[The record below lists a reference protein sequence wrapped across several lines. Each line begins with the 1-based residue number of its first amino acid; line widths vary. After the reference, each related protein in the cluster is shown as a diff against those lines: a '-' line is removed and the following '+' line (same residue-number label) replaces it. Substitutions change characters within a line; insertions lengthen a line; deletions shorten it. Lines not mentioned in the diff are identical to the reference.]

1 MATQKESLK
10 QAVRLGQAALAALL
24 LATGFLRAGQTPRG
38 GKAAG
43 KQPASLQAARLRL
56 MGTRPLAMYY
66 YLDDSPGLKSFR
78 DHAAEMT
85 VVGPQCFWVDA
96 EGVVHGEVPA
106 GLLETARR
114 ARLPVMPLLI
124 NPDFDRNTASA
135 MLRNPKTQERA
146 VTYLAYLAKR
156 DNYVGWQLDFEFI
169 DPADRSLYTRFVQR
183 AAARL
188 HRDGR
193 LLSIAVVPRYSDDY
207 PDTRATE
214 FRTSEWGAPYDFRAL
229 GRVVDFMVLLTYNHH
244 GSSSPPGPVAGHAWM
259 KEALDY
265 AVLRVPRLKL
275 LLGIPF
281 YGREWVETASGTLSR
296 SVTYSSISPLLARP
310 DIEVQWDKR
319 WRVPWFQYREGPE
332 FHTVWF
338 DDSRSYKEK
347 LQLVREYNLRGF
359 AAWRL
364 GTEDPQFW
372 SVAAAAKKPRGTGP
386 RGPRK
391 SQRRGA
397 AGRTPSQRR

>member
-1 MATQKESLK
+1 MATKNEILR
-10 QAVRLGQAALAALL
+10 RLAHLSRTALLFLLAANCLQ
-24 LATGFLRAGQTPRG
+24 AGQMPRT
-38 GKAAG
+38 GKTAG
-43 KQPASLQAARLRL
+43 KQAFRPSPARQRV

-66 YLDDSPGLKSFR
+66 YLDDLRGLKSLSE
-78 DHAAEMT
+78 HAAEVT
-85 VVGPQCFWVDA
+85 LVGPQCFWVDA

-114 ARLPVMPLLI
+114 ARLPMMPLLI
-124 NPDFDRNTASA
+124 NPDFDRPTVSA
-135 MLRNPKTQERA
+135 MLRNPQAQERA
-146 VTYLAYLAKR
+146 VMYLAYLAKR
-156 DNYVGWQLDFEFI
+156 DNYVGWQLDLESI
-169 DPADRSLYTRFVQR
+169 DPADRSLYTGFVQR

-193 LLSIAVVPRYSDDY
+193 LLSIAVVPRFSDDY
-207 PDTRATE
+207 PDTRAAE
-214 FRTSEWGAPYDFRAL
+214 FRTGEWGAPYDFRAL

-244 GSSSPPGPVAGHAWM
+244 GSSSPAGPVAGHAWM

-265 AVLRVPRLKL
+265 AVRCVPRQKL

-319 WRVPWFQYREGPE
+319 WRAPWFQYREGSE
-332 FHTVWF
+332 LHTVWF

-391 SQRRGA
+391 SPRRA
-397 AGRTPSQRR
+397 AGGGTPSQRQ

>member
-1 MATQKESLK
+1 MATKKESLK
-10 QAVRLGQAALAALL
+10 QSVRMGQAPLALL
-24 LATGFLRAGQTPRG
+24 LATSFLASGQTPHAG
-38 GKAAG
+38 NAAG
-43 KQPASLQAARLRL
+43 RQAVSLRAARQRA

-66 YLDDSPGLKSFR
+66 YLDDSRGLKSLSE
-78 DHAAEMT
+78 HVAEVT

-124 NPDFDRNTASA
+124 NPDFDRPTASA
-135 MLRNPKTQERA
+135 MLRNPQTQERA

-156 DNYVGWQLDFEFI
+156 DNYVGWQLDLEGV
-169 DPADRSLYTRFVQR
+169 DPADKSLYTKFVQR

-193 LLSIAVVPRYSDDY
+193 LLSIAVAPRYSDDF
-207 PDTRATE
+207 PDTRAAE
-214 FRTSEWGAPYDFRAL
+214 FRTGEWGAPYDFRAL
-229 GRVVDFMVLLTYNHH
+229 GRAVDFMVLMTYNHH
-244 GSSSPPGPVAGHAWM
+244 GSSTPPGPVAGHAWM

-265 AVLRVPRLKL
+265 AVRRVPRQKL

-281 YGREWVETASGTLSR
+281 YAREWVETASGTLSR
-296 SVTYSSISPLLARP
+296 SRTYDDISPLLARP
-310 DIEVQWDKR
+310 DIKVQWDKR
-319 WRVPWFQYREGPE
+319 WRTPWFQYREGPE
-332 FHTVWF
+332 LRTVWF
-338 DDSRSYKEK
+338 DDSRSHKEK

-372 SVAAAAKKPRGTGP
+372 SVAAAAKKPSGTGP

-391 SQRRGA
+391 SQGRA
-397 AGRTPSQRR
+397 AAPGIASQPR

>member
-1 MATQKESLK
+1 MATQNESLRWR
-10 QAVRLGQAALAALL
+10 AHLGQTVLAVLLAA
-24 LATGFLRAGQTPRG
+24 AFLQAGQTPRAS
-38 GKAAG
+38 KAAAE
-43 KQPASLQAARLRL
+43 QPSGLSGARRRV

-66 YLDDSPGLKSFR
+66 YVDDSRSLKSLSE
-78 DHAAEMT
+78 HAAEVT

-96 EGVVHGEVPA
+96 EGVVHGEMPRSFVA
-106 GLLETARR
+106 AAQQ
-114 ARLPVMPLLI
+114 ARLPVMPLLT
-124 NPDFDRNTASA
+124 NPDFDRPTASA
-135 MLRNPKTQERA
+135 MLRSPKTQERA

-156 DNYVGWQLDFEFI
+156 DNYVGWQLDLEFI
-169 DPADRSLYTRFVQR
+169 DPADKPLYTKFVQR

-193 LLSIAVVPRYSDDY
+193 LLSIAVVPRFSDDY
-207 PDTRATE
+207 PDSRAAE
-214 FRTSEWGAPYDFRAL
+214 FRTGEWGAPYDFRAL
-229 GRVVDFMVLLTYNHH
+229 GRVVDFMVLMTYDHH
-244 GSSSPPGPVAGHAWM
+244 GSSTPPGPVAGHAWM

-265 AVLRVPRLKL
+265 AVRRVPRQKL

-296 SVTYSSISPLLARP
+296 SMTYGDLSPLLARP
-310 DIEVQWDKR
+310 GIEVQWDKR
-319 WRVPWFQYREGPE
+319 WRAPWFQYREGPE

-347 LQLVREYNLRGF
+347 LQLVRQYKLRGF

-372 SVAAAAKKPRGTGP
+372 SVAAAKKPSGTGP

-391 SQRRGA
+391 SKRRAA
-397 AGRTPSQRR
+397 AGGTPSQ